1 MTFSKNKINN
11 INKIIITS
19 ILVFLLAIGL
29 SDVNLNAQSAVVDL
43 KPKTEENSNS
53 VVIEVYGRTAV
64 YSSGYSIRINYNNEA
79 FEYLDTEFVDYSGL
93 NTTAKVVEPGI
104 LEISAQN
111 GSIPFDENLLA
122 KVNLRAIDPGV
133 ATILISNSS
142 FFDAYGNRIPGTM
155 LKYYQVET
163 NFTSSNNNSGN
174 NDSTVQSEQNLGT
187 VGTTSKIDLDSTSSS
202 SSESSATHTST
213 TTVETKETT
222 TEESTLN
229 VEIPKDSSESATD
242 YSNIFKPILT
252 VTIIIILALLAIFA
266 INRLLKNKRKD

>member
-1 MTFSKNKINN
+1 MTFSKNKISN
-11 INKIIITS
+11 INKIIFTS
-19 ILVFLLAIGL
+19 ILVFFLAIGL
-29 SDVNLNAQSAVVDL
+29 SNVNLNAQSAVVDL
-43 KPKTEENSNS
+43 KPQTEENSNS

-79 FEYLDTEFVDYSGL
+79 FEYLDTEFIDYSGL
-93 NTTAKVVEPGI
+93 NTTAKIVEPGI
-104 LEISAQN
+104 LEISAKN

-133 ATILISNSS
+133 ATILIANSS

-163 NFTSSNNNSGN
+163 NFTSSNNNSGS

-187 VGTTSKIDLDSTSSS
+187 IGTTSKIDLDSTNSSA
-202 SSESSATHTST
+202 SESSATHTST
-213 TTVETKETT
+213 TTVETKKTT
-222 TEESTLN
+222 TKESTLN
-229 VEIPKDSSESATD
+229 VEIPKNSSKSATD

-266 INRLLKNKRKD
+266 INRLIKNKRKD

>member
-1 MTFSKNKINN
+1 MTFSTNKTSN
-11 INKIIITS
+11 IHKTIITS
-19 ILVFLLAIGL
+19 ILVFFLAIGL
-29 SDVNLNAQSAVVDL
+29 SNAKLNAQSAVVDL
-43 KPKTEENSNS
+43 KPQTEKDSND
-53 VVIEVYGRTAV
+53 VTIEVYGRTSV
-64 YSSGYSIRINYNNEA
+64 YSSGYSIRINYNNKA
-79 FEYLDTEFVDYSGL
+79 FEYLNTEFIDYSGL

-133 ATILISNSS
+133 ATILIINSS
-142 FFDAYGNRIPGTM
+142 FFDAYGNIIPGTM

-163 NFTSSNNNSGN
+163 NFSSSNNNSRN

-187 VGTTSKIDLDSTSSS
+187 VGTTSKIDLNSTSSLS
-202 SSESSATHTST
+202 LESSATHRLT
-213 TTVETKETT
+213 TTIGTKETT
-222 TEESTLN
+222 TEEPTLD
-229 VEIPKDSSESATD
+229 VEIPKGSSESVTD

-252 VTIIIILALLAIFA
+252 VTIIIILALLAIFV